1 MILSIDTVR
10 PKIKAMNEI
19 TLKVENADVGTRIDR
34 WLRDK
39 LPDISRSS
47 IQKLIEGSMIS
58 VNCVITVKNY
68 KLRHGDTVHIKIPEV
83 EEFVP
88 KPQNIPL
95 DILYED
101 EDLLVVNKIK
111 GMVVHP
117 GAGHHEN
124 TLVNALLHHC
134 NGNLS
139 ILNGDIRPGIV
150 HRLDKDTSGLL
161 VVAKNNFTHESL
173 ARQLKERTI
182 KRQYEAIVHGTMN
195 KESDTINA
203 PIGRNMTNRTK
214 MCVTE
219 HNSKN
224 AITHFSIIEQYAG
237 YAYIRVSLETG
248 RTHQIRVHMDYI
260 GHPIIGDEVYGVR
273 KRNSKTSSLRGQ
285 CLHSKL
291 LGFTHPRSGDY
302 IEIESELPE
311 YFRAILTKLRTKE

>member
-34 WLRDK
+34 WLSDK

>member
-1 MILSIDTVR
+1 
-10 PKIKAMNEI
+10 MNEI

-34 WLRDK
+34 WLSDK